1 MNSYSF
7 NISLVPAPCQY
18 ALEKFLITYFHGLS
32 QKMICYFSYDLL
44 LASWYFYHRVDTV
57 FLSEQPQED
66 CLSSIGIDILCETPL
81 Q

>member
-7 NISLVPAPCQY
+7 NISLIPAPCQY

-44 LASWYFYHRVDTV
+44 LAS
-57 FLSEQPQED
+57 
-66 CLSSIGIDILCETPL
+66 
-81 Q
+81 